1 MASVEALKNSTLYS
15 PDEVSKNALPGLPLE
30 EKNIRLSKKS
40 FSSLRTFTYSSEPFF
55 IRMKLFA
62 NGLLSLMTAD
72 DEVSAAI
79 FPEET
84 SVEHEENK
92 SAAHKDT
99 NKYFKSVFPS

>member
-1 MASVEALKNSTLYS
+1 
-15 PDEVSKNALPGLPLE
+15 
-30 EKNIRLSKKS
+30 
-40 FSSLRTFTYSSEPFF
+40 
-55 IRMKLFA
+55 MKLLLK
-62 NGLLSLMTAD
+62 GRLSLMTAD

-92 SAAHKDT
+92 SAVHKDN